1 MAFDNTPKSLR
12 GSSSVIHIE
21 GHKVRALF
29 DSCSSQS
36 FIHPRLIER
45 CNLPIKRD
53 TVKDKVAMASLACS
67 MPIKGCTAADI
78 EYQGRHYQKFILR
91 VMDDLCCDILL
102 GIDFQGQHQSVT
114 YNYGGDRPPMSVCGF
129 STFKSL
135 PPEPFKNLTADCHP
149 IATKSRWYSKDD
161 RKFIEMEVNRLLQEG
176 IVTPSRS
183 PWRAQV
189 VVVKGENGKRRFV
202 IDYSQTINKFTQLD
216 AFPLPNMSDII
227 NEIAPYRVYST
238 VDLKSAYHQV
248 PLEKE
253 DQKYTAFE
261 AAGALFQFT
270 RLPFGVTNGV
280 ACFQRA
286 MMNLVKEENLTGV
299 FAYLD
304 NITIC
309 GHTQQ
314 DHDINLQKF
323 LEAAKRRNL
332 KLNKN
337 KKHISNQ
344 KTSDS
349 RPLAS
354 AKTFPLDD
362 QSIHAFHE
370 LKRLVESAVVIAV
383 DETLPF
389 EVETDAS
396 DVALA
401 ATLNQGGRP
410 VAFFSRMLQ
419 GPELKHPSIEKE
431 ARPSLRLSEIRIIY
445 VHRNHRTKIKND
457 KSCDWRL
464 ELCCY
469 SFDIR
474 CPGQE
479 NIPSD
484 ALSRISCATVQDPE
498 NHLLYKLHDALC
510 HPGITRMSHFIRVRN
525 LPYSMDDIR
534 KVVSTCPVCCECK
547 PRFHKPDTGHL
558 IKATQAFERLN
569 IDFKGPL
576 PSNNNNRYFLCVV
589 DEFSRFPFAFPCP
602 DVSTASVIKCLT
614 QPFTTFGM
622 PAFIHS
628 DRGSAFMSRELRSF
642 LNDKGIATSRTTPYN
657 PAGNGQ
663 VERFNG
669 TIWNGVKLA
678 LKSKRLPVQLWHEV
692 LPDVLHSIR
701 SLLCTA
707 TNETPHERVFK
718 FSRRSMSGCSI
729 PSWMS
734 TPGPVLLKRYVRKS
748 KTEPLVD
755 EVELLEAN
763 PQYAHVRFPDGR
775 ETTVASKH
783 LAPVGY
789 EISMNRQGTDNI
801 NHETP
806 LHVRDESS
814 IQLMSPSINQGNN
827 KTQTQ
832 EDIVENNIVSRS
844 PSPPVLRRSTR
855 ERRTV
860 DRLNL

>member
-1 MAFDNTPKSLR
+1 MSSPKCVLFQVSRNGHFIKVCRGTVSNPEKPDEVTACSNSYILGMALDNTPKSLR

-21 GHKVRALF
+21 GHEVRALF

-36 FIHPRLIER
+36 FIHPSLIER

-53 TVKDKVAMASLACS
+53 TVKNNVAMASLACS

-78 EYQGRHYQKFILR
+78 EYQGRHYPKFKLR

-102 GIDFQGQHQSVT
+102 EIDFQGQHQSVT

-149 IATKSRWYSKDD
+149 IATKSRRYSKDD

-189 VVVKGENGKRRFV
+189 VVVKGENGKRRFH
-202 IDYSQTINKFTQLD
+202 
-216 AFPLPNMSDII
+216 
-227 NEIAPYRVYST
+227 
-238 VDLKSAYHQV
+238 LKR
-248 PLEKE
+248 KTRN
-253 DQKYTAFE
+253 TAFK

-314 DHDINLQKF
+314 DINLQKF

-332 KLNKN
+332 KLNEN
-337 KKHISNQ
+337 KSIFSTRKLLILGYEIEEGQIRPNPGRLEPLRRLPIP
-344 KTSDS
+344 TSVSALKRCLGFFSYYSKWILKFSDTI
-349 RPLAS
+349 RPLTS

-362 QSIHAFHE
+362 QAIHAFQE
-370 LKRLVESAVVIAV
+370 LKRLVESVVVIAV

-410 VAFFSRMLQ
+410 VAFFSCMLQ

-431 ARPSLRLSEIRIIY
+431 AKAIIEAVRHWRHY
-445 VHRNHRTKIKND
+445 LTCKHFTLIPDQRSVSFMFSRNHRTKIKND
-457 KSCDWRL
+457 KIMRRRL

-474 CPGQE
+474 YRPGQE
-479 NIPSD
+479 NISSD
-484 ALSRISCATVQDPE
+484 ALSKISCATVQDPE

-525 LPYSMDDIR
+525 LAYSMDDIR
-534 KVVSTCPVCCECK
+534 KVISTCPVGCECK
-547 PRFHKPDTGHL
+547 PRFHKPDIGHL
-558 IKATQAFERLN
+558 IKATQAFKRLN

-576 PSNNNNRYFLCVV
+576 PSNNSNRYFLCVV

-602 DVSTASVIKCLT
+602 NVSTASVIKCLT
-614 QPFTTFGM
+614 QLFTTFGM

-628 DRGSAFMSRELRSF
+628 DRGSAFMSQELCSF

-678 LKSKRLPVQLWHEV
+678 LKSKRLSVQLWQEV

-701 SLLCTA
+701 PLLCTS
-707 TNETPHERVFK
+707 TNETLHERVFK
-718 FSRRSMSGCSI
+718 FAGRSTSGCSI

-734 TPGPVLLKRYVRKS
+734 TPGPVLLKRYVRK
-748 KTEPLVD
+748 
-755 EVELLEAN
+755 
-763 PQYAHVRFPDGR
+763 
-775 ETTVASKH
+775 
-783 LAPVGY
+783 
-789 EISMNRQGTDNI
+789 
-801 NHETP
+801 
-806 LHVRDESS
+806 
-814 IQLMSPSINQGNN
+814 
-827 KTQTQ
+827 
-832 EDIVENNIVSRS
+832 
-844 PSPPVLRRSTR
+844 
-855 ERRTV
+855 
-860 DRLNL
+860 